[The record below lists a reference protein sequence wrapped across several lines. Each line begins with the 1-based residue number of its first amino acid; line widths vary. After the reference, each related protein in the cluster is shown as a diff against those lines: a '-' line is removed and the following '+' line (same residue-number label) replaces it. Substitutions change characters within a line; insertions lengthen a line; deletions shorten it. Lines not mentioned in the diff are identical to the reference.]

1 MSELRP
7 LIWIVDDSRTE
18 AAITQAALG
27 SSYDYEWF
35 EDGSLVVERLVG
47 DGPQPDVLLLDW
59 VMPGMAGDEVC
70 RFLRSRPRTQELP
83 IIMVTASRIETQDVV
98 QGLTSG
104 ANDYVARPFAAEEL
118 RARVHAALRTKSLKD
133 AANRERQ
140 RLRTVNQV
148 GHALLRTHTSVEQI
162 IEQLASALTVSIC
175 DGCSVL
181 ILPGPFPAAST
192 SHHRHDPTGQ
202 ALAAIA
208 SVADP
213 VIHHFPSSDAAR
225 SGLPP
230 AYGSY
235 IDRFGLRSLAIL
247 PFPMREPIRGIVTV
261 TRDGG
266 AQPFDD
272 DDLATIETCI
282 DYAGLAVESAVQLD
296 AERVGRAQLDTVLG
310 NLPVGILATDADGK
324 VTLVNAAAR
333 GLVPNIAA
341 ATTLREVFELAKWT
355 AGDGTPLGDAD
366 WILRDTLRSRLAVSS
381 ELQLHIPDENKPR
394 AVSVSAVPLRDGQ
407 DAIVGSVTVF
417 QDVSAERAISVE
429 RERVSRF
436 QQEMLGI
443 VGHDLRNPLSAVVA
457 GAELLSMQVEDT
469 AARETIRRVQSSTGR
484 MSRIVDQLLDVT
496 RAQLGQGIPIFRR
509 EVSLLVLVQTVIS
522 ELTLA
527 NPQARLELDRADEV
541 TGFWDPDRLE
551 QVVSNLASNA
561 LHYGKAGSPVVID
574 VVRAGDL
581 ATIAVRNHSNGAA
594 IPDQQIAS
602 LFVPFRRAS
611 KAHEGGLGLG
621 LYIVQEIV
629 RAHGG
634 TIDVT
639 STDAETVF
647 RVQLQIESKRPARS
661 ADVQT

>member
-1 MSELRP
+1 MSETIRP
-7 LIWIVDDSRTE
+7 LIWVVDDSRTE
-18 AAITQAALG
+18 AALTQAALG
-27 SSYDYEWF
+27 PTYDYEWF
-35 EDGSLVVERLVG
+35 EDGSLVVERLIG

-98 QGLTSG
+98 QGLASG

-118 RARVHAALRTKSLKD
+118 RARVQAALRTKTLKD

-148 GHALLRTHTSVEQI
+148 GHALLRTHTSVDEI
-162 IEQLASALTVSIC
+162 IEQLASALTVSMC

-181 ILPGPFPAAST
+181 ILPGPFPSAAT

-202 ALAAIA
+202 ALATIA

-213 VIHHFPSSDAAR
+213 VIHHFASSEAAR
-225 SGLPP
+225 ALLPP
-230 AYGSY
+230 AYTSY

-247 PFPMREPIRGIVTV
+247 PFPIREPIRGIVTV

-266 AQPFDD
+266 AQPFDF

-282 DYAGLAVESAVQLD
+282 DYAGLAVQSAMQLD
-296 AERVGRAQLDTVLG
+296 AERVGRAQLDTVLA
-310 NLPVGILATDADGK
+310 NLPVGILATDADGH

-333 GLVPNIAA
+333 GLVPNIGA
-341 ATTLREVFELAKWT
+341 ATTLREVFELATWT
-355 AGDGTPLGDAD
+355 AGDGSPLGDAD
-366 WILRDTLRSRLAVSS
+366 WILRDTLRSRLAVTS
-381 ELQLHIPDENKPR
+381 ELLLQIPAEDKPR

-417 QDVSAERAISVE
+417 QDVSAERAIMAE
-429 RERVSRF
+429 RERVNRF

-457 GAELLSMQVEDT
+457 GAELLAMQVEDPE
-469 AARETIRRVQSSTGR
+469 ARSTLKRVQSSTGR
-484 MSRIVDQLLDVT
+484 MTRIVEQLLDLT
-496 RAQLGQGIPIFRR
+496 RAQLGHGIPIFRR
-509 EVSLLVLVQTVIS
+509 QVSLLALVQTVIS

-527 NPQARLELDRADEV
+527 NSKAKVELRRADEV
-541 TGFWDPDRLE
+541 SGFWDPDRLE
-551 QVVSNLASNA
+551 QVISNLASNA
-561 LHYGKAGSPVVID
+561 LHYGKPGAPVTID
-574 VVRAGDL
+574 VVRTGDV
-581 ATIAVRNHSNGAA
+581 ATIAVCNLSNGKP

-611 KAHEGGLGLG
+611 KEHEGGLGLG
-621 LYIVQEIV
+621 LYIVHEIV

-634 TIDVT
+634 KIEVT
-639 STDAETVF
+639 SNEAETVF
-647 RVQLQIESKRPARS
+647 RVELLIESAS
-661 ADVQT
+661 AAQP